1 MKNLQSKPNE
11 VRVEKAIKFG
21 KDIIREIGK
30 SRELNLEELVVAS
43 LFNSL
48 LRRSK
53 ACLAINREGLRDEL
67 YNMLRVSLETYIS
80 LCYIIQKRK
89 FIKDRATSY
98 CVGYLKQQQTNI
110 ETGENVANLQS
121 SLNLI
126 ASKLEKEAYQR
137 VINEWENARNKSEGK
152 YTPKWYSLFNGP
164 TSFAGEKGLIK
175 KVLEETPAYKNQNK
189 TAIFNTYK
197 NLYGYFS
204 QDAHGYNAIDNIIL
218 DQSTLQQP
226 LGGED
231 TDNALQLSVS
241 FLVYSLKL
249 IGENVFPEYKKDIQ
263 FFIRS
268 MY

>member
-1 MKNLQSKPNE
+1 MKNLHGELNA
-11 VRVEKAIKFG
+11 VRVEKTINFG
-21 KDIIREIGK
+21 KNLIQEVGK
-30 SRELNLEELVVAS
+30 NRELKLEELVAAS

-53 ACLAINREGLRDEL
+53 ACLALNREGLRDEL

-98 CVGYLKQQQTNI
+98 CVGYLKQQQANI
-110 ETGENVANLQS
+110 ETGENVANLQL

-126 ASKLEKEAYQR
+126 ASKLENEAYQR
-137 VINEWENARNKSEGK
+137 VINEWENAREKSRRE

-164 TSFAGEKGLIK
+164 IKFSGKNSLIN
-175 KVLEETPAYKNQNK
+175 KVVEETPAYKNQNK
-189 TAIFNTYK
+189 AAIINTYK
-197 NLYGYFS
+197 NLYGNFS
-204 QDAHGYNAIDNIIL
+204 QDAHGYNAIDNINL
-218 DQSTLQQP
+218 DQSALQQP

-263 FFIRS
+263 IFIRS